1 MEGGGRR
8 KKKALG
14 GKRKKRGEYFTI
26 SCFGT
31 PLELGRSTGAVDLF
45 RCEEL
50 SSHDSCVSLNYLFYF
65 FFHVYKIH
73 TTFGGA
79 GSEGFGFGIDRSK
92 FILT

>member
-1 MEGGGRR
+1 M
-8 KKKALG
+8 
-14 GKRKKRGEYFTI
+14 
-26 SCFGT
+26 
-31 PLELGRSTGAVDLF
+31 DLF
-45 RCEEL
+45 HCEEL

-73 TTFGGA
+73 TSFGGA